1 MNTEGPAATAADL
14 DPEILKRIFLFRSV
28 NIDSIRGI
36 FDFCKIRRL
45 SAGEILFR
53 PGQSNWTVYF
63 LLSGTLGIHLNALNS
78 DPLTILDPGE
88 SVGELS
94 VIDRQPTTAFAVAR
108 EDCQLMVMEEDILWS
123 LVQSSHAIACN
134 LLYTLAKR
142 LRHANS
148 VVSGGNAIIDQ
159 EECRYGNFDALTGL
173 PNREWFTELTR
184 RQGLRSDRAGKPLS
198 GILIDIDGFRV
209 FNERFGRRS
218 GDRVLYAMATTLN
231 YHLRPTEII
240 ARYGMDRFAILLPD
254 TDMETARG
262 IGVRIFRIIVRTSP
276 IMVEGQ
282 TVPHPTVSI
291 WVSQMKP
298 GQDADGLLTEMEA
311 AVLRAKQ
318 SGCNSVWQ

>member
-142 LRHANS
+142 LRHTDA
-148 VVSGGNAIIDQ
+148 VVSGEICLDHEERRFGNV
-159 EECRYGNFDALTGL
+159 DALTGL
-173 PNREWFTELTR
+173 PNREWFTELLQ
-184 RQGLRSDRAGKPLS
+184 RQCHRAHYSGKPLS
-198 GILIDIDGFRV
+198 LLLIDIDGFRE
-209 FNERFGRRS
+209 FIDRHGRRC
-218 GDRVLYAMATTLN
+218 GDRVLYAMAAILN
-231 YHLRPTEII
+231 RHLRPAEII
-240 ARYGMDRFAILLPD
+240 ARWGADQFFILLPD

-291 WVSQMKP
+291 GVSQMKP

-318 SGCNSVWQ
+318 SGGNSVWQ